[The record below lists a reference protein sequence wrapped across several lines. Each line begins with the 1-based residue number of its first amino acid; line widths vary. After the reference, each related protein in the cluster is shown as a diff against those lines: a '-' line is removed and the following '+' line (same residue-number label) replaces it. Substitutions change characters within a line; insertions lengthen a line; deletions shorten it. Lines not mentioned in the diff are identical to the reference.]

1 MKKKEKDFN
10 RSSILCNIKA
20 PFELLHADVAHI
32 HFFQN
37 QQLIQL
43 MFYLLL
49 IYSLLKKR
57 TLLSKKL
64 EIFYKHIEQK
74 REKVG
79 NKEKMRIH
87 TDLDFQQNEITDL
100 MRNIILKCFVEIL
113 EVEKHLQL
121 NKK

>member
-1 MKKKEKDFN
+1 M
-10 RSSILCNIKA
+10 
-20 PFELLHADVAHI
+20 
-32 HFFQN
+32 
-37 QQLIQL
+37 
-43 MFYLLL
+43 
-49 IYSLLKKR
+49 KKR

-64 EIFYKHIEQK
+64 EIIYKHIEQK

-79 NKEKMRIH
+79 NKEKMRIQ